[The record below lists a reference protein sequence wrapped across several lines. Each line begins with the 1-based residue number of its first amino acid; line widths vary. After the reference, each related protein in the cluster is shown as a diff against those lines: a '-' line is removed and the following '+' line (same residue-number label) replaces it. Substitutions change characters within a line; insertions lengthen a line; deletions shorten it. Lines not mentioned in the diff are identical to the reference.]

1 MTTSKKT
8 TMVPYARIL
17 REHELFVTSVSSV
30 HVEAPHTVT
39 EEALRAVYALM
50 IQSGS
55 KGYSREE
62 FMHAKNLL
70 GMHLTVVT
78 DDAYI
83 TFQLQARNEVLGKAL
98 SLFKTMLVTPTW
110 NTAEL
115 KRVKEYLTN
124 QLILS
129 KEDAR
134 GRAHEHFVN
143 EFVHEND
150 WRYSFD
156 TDAFIKAIAGVQVK
170 HLVNLH
176 AKVFESTWITTS
188 GGPSASCKKVEQ
200 MLNSLSVK
208 SPKSPQGTPYN
219 ILVHDNTILRFE
231 DIPHKQNIEFSIG
244 GALPFVT
251 TNSAYPAFVFG
262 MSVLAIYGGFTGRL
276 MSTVREKEGL
286 TYMIYGRIEDMTPQ
300 EQGYWRIATFFSPKD
315 TERGIASTLH
325 QINLMRT
332 KGITEDELIRFKAI
346 LTTRYTLAKDSLLRS
361 VSDMQ
366 GRRVSG
372 ISEETHADILKKI
385 QTLTVSE
392 VNSVMKQYLTTEALV
407 ISGAGPISGIR
418 ANLEKKFGNTD

>member
-8 TMVPYARIL
+8 TGVPYARIV
-17 REHELFVTSVSSV
+17 REHELFMTSVASV
-30 HVEAPHTVT
+30 HVEAPHTVI

-70 GMHLTVVT
+70 GMHLKVVT

-83 TFQLQARNEVLGKAL
+83 TFQLQARNEVLAKAL
-98 SLFKTMLVTPTW
+98 TLFKTMLVTPTW

-134 GRAHEHFVN
+134 GKAHEHFVN

-156 TDAFIKAIAGVQVK
+156 TEAFIKAIAGVQVK

-188 GGPSASCKKVEQ
+188 GGPTASCKKVEQ
-200 MLNSLSVK
+200 MLNSLSIK
-208 SPKSPQGTPYN
+208 STKSPQETPHN
-219 ILVHDNTILRFE
+219 VLVHDNTIVRLE

-251 TNSAYPAFVFG
+251 TSSEFPAFVFG
-262 MSVLAIYGGFTGRL
+262 MSVLALYGGFSGRL
-276 MSTVREKEGL
+276 MSTVRENEGL
-286 TYMIYGRIEDMTPQ
+286 TYMIYGRVEDITPL
-300 EQGYWRIATFFSPKD
+300 EQGYWRITTFFSPKD
-315 TERGIASTLH
+315 TERGLTSTLH

-332 KGITEDELIRFKAI
+332 KGISEDELIRFKSI
-346 LTTRYTLAKDSLLRS
+346 LTTRHTLAQDSLLRN
-361 VSDMQ
+361 VNDMH

-372 ISEETHADILKKI
+372 ISEEAHGALLKKI
-385 QTLTVSE
+385 QTLTVQE
-392 VNSVMKQYLTTEALV
+392 VNAVMKQYLTSKSLV
-407 ISGAGPISGIR
+407 ISGAGPISSIKIE
-418 ANLEKKFGNTD
+418 LEKKFGDES